1 MTRTTPDLRM
11 TLHFSH
17 IGLTLARTFMILFL
31 DLLELE
37 LFVAVGDA
45 TTGHVVGSDLHLDL
59 VPGKDTDAVH
69 AHFP

>member
-45 TTGHVVGSDLHLDL
+45 TAGHVVRSDLHLDL
-59 VPGKDTDAVH
+59 VPGKDANAVH
-69 AHFP
+69 AHLS

>member
-1 MTRTTPDLRM
+1 M

-17 IGLTLARTFMILFL
+17 MGFTLARTFIILFL

-45 TTGHVVGSDLHLDL
+45 TAGHVIRSYLYLDL
-59 VPGKDTDAVH
+59 VARKDADTVH
-69 AHFP
+69 AHLS

>member
-1 MTRTTPDLRM
+1 M

-17 IGLTLARTFMILFL
+17 MGLTLARTFMFLFL

-45 TTGHVVGSDLHLDL
+45 TAGHVVRRNLNLDL
-59 VPGKDTDAVH
+59 VAGKDADAVH

>member
-1 MTRTTPDLRM
+1 M

-17 IGLTLARTFMILFL
+17 MGFTLARTFIILFL

-45 TTGHVVGSDLHLDL
+45 TAGHVIRSDLHLDL
-59 VPGKDTDAVH
+59 VARKDADTVH
-69 AHFP
+69 AHLS

>member
-17 IGLTLARTFMILFL
+17 MGLTLARTFMFLFL

-37 LFVAVGDA
+37 LFVAVGDSSA
-45 TTGHVVGSDLHLDL
+45 GHVIRSDFYLDL
-59 VPGKDTDAVH
+59 VAGKDANAVH
-69 AHFP
+69 SHLS

>member
-1 MTRTTPDLRM
+1 M

-17 IGLTLARTFMILFL
+17 MGLTLARTFMILFL

-45 TTGHVVGSDLHLDL
+45 TAGHVIRSDLYLNL
-59 VPGKDTDAVH
+59 VARKDADTVH
-69 AHFP
+69 AHLS